1 MDKDD
6 WDELLA
12 HLTKLIIQKAEEEV
26 EGEFPSPQE
35 IREKLSEFKSD
46 IKDLDGHIV
55 EVKALLIEYVSNR
68 VRED

>member
-1 MDKDD
+1 MDKED